1 MAKSSKADDLASQS
15 SFVFKGTV
23 KKLKAATI
31 PSLPVTEKT
40 VVVSVDEIIRAP
52 ELFQSFAGSD
62 ITVQLGSR
70 ETVRKGEQVIF
81 YTNSWM
87 LGESLAVKSVGHTE
101 VETAAAGF
109 GFESVNASEPAGA
122 MSQRLQE
129 RIVDADTVVTGKVT
143 DVRTVSPPPTARGK
157 KDALESFEAVSEH
170 NPIWQEAVIEV
181 ADVEKGKG
189 TSKQIVVRFP
199 GSTDVLWSGAPK
211 FETGQEG
218 VFLLK
223 DEEKSGKSA
232 AASNSTAKG
241 KRKATKVY
249 TALDSEA
256 IQPLQKVSA
265 IRTLIKT
272 NKR

>member
-1 MAKSSKADDLASQS
+1 MAKSSKAETLASQS
-15 SFVFKGTV
+15 TFIFKGTV

-31 PSLPVTEKT
+31 RDIPVTEKT
-40 VVVSVDEIIRAP
+40 VVVSVDEIISAP
-52 ELFQSFAGSD
+52 ELLESFAGSD

-70 ETVRKGEQVIF
+70 ETVKKGEQAIF

-87 LGESLAVKSVGHTE
+87 LGESLGVKSVGHTE
-101 VETAAAGF
+101 VIAGSAL
-109 GFESVNASEPAGA
+109 ESVNASEQGSA
-122 MSQRLQE
+122 MSQRLQDK
-129 RIVDADTVVTGKVT
+129 VADADTVVTGKVT
-143 DVRTVSPPPTARGK
+143 DVRLVIAPSQAKGK
-157 KDALESFEAVSEH
+157 KDTLESFEPISEH
-170 NPIWQEAVIEV
+170 NPVWQEAVIEV

-199 GSTDVLWSGAPK
+199 DSTDVRWYEAPK
-211 FETGQEG
+211 FKTGQEA

-223 DEEKSGKSA
+223 DEGRSA
-232 AASNSTAKG
+232 RPAADAISTPKG
-241 KRKATKVY
+241 KGKATKVY

-256 IQPLQKVSA
+256 IQPLQNVSA

>member
-1 MAKSSKADDLASQS
+1 MAKSSKADVLASQS
-15 SFVFKGTV
+15 TFIFKGTV

-31 PSLPVTEKT
+31 PGVPVTEKT
-40 VVVSVDEIIRAP
+40 IVVSVDEIMRAP
-52 ELFQSFAGSD
+52 ELLQSFAKSD

-70 ETVRKGEQVIF
+70 ETVRKGEQAIF

-87 LGESLAVKSVGHTE
+87 LGESLGVKSVGHTG
-101 VETAAAGF
+101 VEAAASSA
-109 GFESVNASEPAGA
+109 FESVNNLESSGA

-129 RIVDADTVVTGKVT
+129 KVADADTVVTGKVT
-143 DVRTVSPPPTARGK
+143 DVRLASAPQQARGK
-157 KDALESFEAVSEH
+157 KNTLERFEAVSEH

-181 ADVEKGKG
+181 SDVEKGKG

-199 GSTDVLWSGAPK
+199 GSTDVRWYEAPK

-223 DEEKSGKSA
+223 DEKGSARSA
-232 AASNSTAKG
+232 ADSISKG
-241 KRKATKVY
+241 KGKAKKVY

-256 IQPLQKVSA
+256 IQPLQNVSA

>member
-1 MAKSSKADDLASQS
+1 MAKSSKAETLASQAT
-15 SFVFKGTV
+15 FIFKGTV

-31 PSLPVTEKT
+31 QGVPVTEKT
-40 VVVSVDEIIRAP
+40 VVVSVDEVVRAP
-52 ELFQSFAGSD
+52 ELLQSFAGSD

-70 ETVRKGEQVIF
+70 ETVKKGEQAIF
-81 YTNSWM
+81 YTNSWL
-87 LGESLAVKSVGHTE
+87 LGESLAVTSVGHTE
-101 VETAAAGF
+101 VEAATSSAL
-109 GFESVNASEPAGA
+109 ESVNTSEPVDA

-129 RIVDADTVVTGKVT
+129 KVADADTVVTGKVT
-143 DVRTVSPPPTARGK
+143 DVRSVSAPSQAKGK
-157 KDALESFEAVSEH
+157 KNALESFEAVSEH

-181 ADVEKGKG
+181 SDVEKGKG

-199 GSTDVLWSGAPK
+199 GSTDVRWYEAPK

-223 DEEKSGKSA
+223 DEKTSA
-232 AASNSTAKG
+232 ETAADSTATPKG
-241 KRKATKVY
+241 KGKATKVY

-256 IQPLQKVSA
+256 IQPLQNVSA

>member
-15 SFVFKGTV
+15 TFVFKGTV
-23 KKLKAATI
+23 KKLKAATL
-31 PSLPVTEKT
+31 PGVPVTEKT

-70 ETVRKGEQVIF
+70 ETVKKGEQVIF

-101 VETAAAGF
+101 VEAATSSA
-109 GFESVNASEPAGA
+109 FESVSASEPVDA

-129 RIVDADTVVTGKVT
+129 KVADADTVVTGKVT
-143 DVRTVSPPPTARGK
+143 DVRSVSAPPPAKGK
-157 KDALESFEAVSEH
+157 KDTLESFEAVSEH

-199 GSTDVLWSGAPK
+199 GSTDVRWYEAPK

-223 DEEKSGKSA
+223 DEKKNARSA
-232 AASNSTAKG
+232 ADSGSTSKG
-241 KRKATKVY
+241 KRKATKIY

-256 IQPLQKVSA
+256 IQPLQNVSA